1 VHSIAFPAI
10 SCGVFGYPI
19 PQAARIAV
27 AETVAWQR
35 TQALPARIVLVAFDA
50 ANHAALKQALAQA
63 RPAQVA

>member
-1 VHSIAFPAI
+1 M
-10 SCGVFGYPI
+10 FGYPI